1 MSLLKKLFG
10 VGKNPGSYAFRLERA
25 KALHGQP
32 VRYVTENREGNED
45 VVGRGGH
52 MTLKGD
58 EFLLDTSG
66 DTLFR
71 CPVAELE
78 AAYLMSGDGV
88 ILRGPNAL
96 EGGHERTLTVHFVYY
111 RK

>member
-1 MSLLKKLFG
+1 MSFLKKLFG
-10 VGKNPGSYAFRLERA
+10 VGEDPASVSFRRKRA
-25 KALHGQP
+25 RELHGQP
-32 VRYVTENREGNED
+32 VRYVTENKDGNED

-52 MTLKGD
+52 MTLKED
-58 EFLLDTSG
+58 EFLIDTSG

-71 CPVAELE
+71 CRVEDLE

-88 ILRGPNAL
+88 IVSGPNLL
-96 EGGHERTLTVHFVYY
+96 ENGRRRVLTVHFVYY

>member
-1 MSLLKKLFG
+1 MSFFKKLFG
-10 VGKNPGSYAFRLERA
+10 VGEDPTSASFRKRRA
-25 KALHGQP
+25 EELHGQP
-32 VRYVTENREGNED
+32 VRYVTENRDGNED

-52 MTLKGD
+52 LTLKDG
-58 EFLLDTSG
+58 EFLIDTSG

-71 CPVAELE
+71 CRTEELE

-88 ILRGPNAL
+88 IISGPNLL
-96 EGGHERTLTVHFVYY
+96 EAGRRRVLTVHFVYY